1 MKYRLLGERIKKERL
16 NRNLT
21 QEKLAEI
28 ANVSVSFLG
37 QIERGD
43 RKPSLETVVNISN
56 ALGTSVDLLLQD
68 SYKKKPK
75 PIILRPDFCDD
86 YLVRETGEAGTADLE
101 GIMTELAQLL
111 KKKRPEEIGAV
122 ININRILLKLL
133 DKNK

>member
-16 NRNLT
+16 NKKLT
-21 QEKLAEI
+21 QEKLAEM
-28 ANVSVSFLG
+28 ANLSVSFLG

-56 ALGTSVDLLLQD
+56 VLDISVDILLQD
-68 SYKKKPK
+68 SYRKKPRSVVF
-75 PIILRPDFCDD
+75 RPEFAVD
-86 YLVRETGEAGTADLE
+86 YMIKETGEADFE
-101 GIMTELAQLL
+101 GVMAELKQML
-111 KKKRPEEIGAV
+111 KKRKAEEVGAI